1 LKFPGWSSTLGRGL
15 LHPTRAN
22 CLASLTSGKPTDC
35 LKKRKNYCGALRLNQ
50 TYEQLRSSS
59 FSNRETSWGDGLAL
73 AVEVKRSPDISP
85 TDLNL
90 EDRLRID
97 SGSFF

>member
-1 LKFPGWSSTLGRGL
+1 M
-15 LHPTRAN
+15 
-22 CLASLTSGKPTDC
+22 
-35 LKKRKNYCGALRLNQ
+35 NQ

-59 FSNRETSWGDGLAL
+59 FFDCETSWGDGLAL
-73 AVEVKRSPDISP
+73 AVKVKRSPDISP